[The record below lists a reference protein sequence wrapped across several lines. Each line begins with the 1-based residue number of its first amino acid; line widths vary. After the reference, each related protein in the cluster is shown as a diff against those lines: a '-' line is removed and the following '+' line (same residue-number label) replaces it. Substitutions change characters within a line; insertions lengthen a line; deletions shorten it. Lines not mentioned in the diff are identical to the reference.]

1 MSQLAP
7 QVGDQIA
14 WAWYIGS
21 YNKAPRV
28 SSGTVVG
35 FTGKGNPIVTV
46 DRCSM
51 ISGHKIGERRVV
63 RTKSY
68 IVFFKE

>member
-1 MSQLAP
+1 MNELAP

-14 WAWYIGS
+14 WAWYRGS
-21 YNKAPRV
+21 SDKRPRV

-35 FTGKGNPIVTV
+35 FSKNNNPIVTV
-46 DRCSM
+46 DRTSLV
-51 ISGHKIGERRVV
+51 GEHKIGERRVV

-68 IVFFKE
+68 IVFFKD

>member
-1 MSQLAP
+1 MVVP

-14 WAWYIGS
+14 WAWYRGS
-21 YNKAPRV
+21 SDKRPRV

-35 FTGKGNPIVTV
+35 FSKNNNPIVTV
-46 DRCSM
+46 DRTSDPET
-51 ISGHKIGERRVV
+51 HKVGERRVV
-63 RTKSY
+63 RTTSM